1 MPCSD
6 TQVVKLEHYRVV
18 LTTEL
23 TQTNIANSHLPRVGL
38 EVGDEVVSLN
48 PTDNKTTKCRTVGT
62 LSTDFHLEVFNYFF
76 LTTPVQC
83 QDKPAP
89 QTNFEVRP
97 TVRLFDAFK
106 RTFQWLGD

>member
-1 MPCSD
+1 M
-6 TQVVKLEHYRVV
+6 V

-23 TQTNIANSHLPRVGL
+23 TQTNMANSHLPGVGL

-48 PTDNKTTKCRTVGT
+48 PIDNKTTECQTVGT

-83 QDKPAP
+83 QDTP

-106 RTFQWLGD
+106 